1 MSAVPSNAVSVEL
14 EVPFHDVDAL
24 RVVWHGH
31 YYKYFEIARTQ
42 LFRARGLDQDAFV
55 ALGLTVVVIDTQ
67 CRHASPLRYADRFRV
82 DAWFRD
88 IEHRMCVAYQIQNLT
103 SGRRAARG
111 RTVLVTIDSTGGML
125 LQTPEVIRARL
136 A

>member
-1 MSAVPSNAVSVEL
+1 MSALPPGAVSVEL

-31 YYKYFEIARTQ
+31 YYKYFELARTR
-42 LFRARGLDQDAFV
+42 LLRARGLDQDAFV
-55 ALGLTVVVIDTQ
+55 ALGLSVVVIDAQ
-67 CRHASPLRYADRFRV
+67 CRYVSPLRYADRFRV
-82 DAWFRD
+82 DAWCRD
-88 IEHRMCVAYQIQNLT
+88 VDNRICISYQVQNLT

-111 RTVLVTIDSTGGML
+111 RTVLVTLDGSGRML
-125 LQTPEVIRARL
+125 LETPEVIRARL